1 MEEEDDDMFR
11 SLVTSAAQEMEEEDD
26 NMFRSFFPQV
36 TYVLFANSTCGS
48 KSSVLNIKN
57 GKINKVFTLQPT
69 KVPVFPFLK
78 HTVVYSL

>member
-48 KSSVLNIKN
+48 KSSDLNITEMVKLAM
-57 GKINKVFTLQPT
+57 FSHYSQQRYRY
-69 KVPVFPFLK
+69 FLF
-78 HTVVYSL
+78 